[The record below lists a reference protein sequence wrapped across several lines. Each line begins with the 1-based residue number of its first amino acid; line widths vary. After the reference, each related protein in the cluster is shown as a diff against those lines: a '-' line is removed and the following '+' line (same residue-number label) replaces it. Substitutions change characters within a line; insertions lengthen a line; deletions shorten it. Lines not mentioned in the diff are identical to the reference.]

1 MAGVSIRHAEPDDA
15 EALSR
20 LLAGPNAISGT
31 HCSFTLR
38 AGRYA
43 DAFSMARLVP

>member
-1 MAGVSIRHAEPDDA
+1 MTLRHAEPDDA

-20 LLAGPNAISGT
+20 AAGPNAISGT

-43 DAFSMARLVP
+43 DAFPMARLVP